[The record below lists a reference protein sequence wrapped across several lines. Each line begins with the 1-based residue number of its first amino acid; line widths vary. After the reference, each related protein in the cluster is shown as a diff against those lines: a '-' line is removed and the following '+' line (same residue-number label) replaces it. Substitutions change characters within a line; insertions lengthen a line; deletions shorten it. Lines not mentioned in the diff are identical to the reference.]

1 MPARGQALE
10 KASNGDFARLGGII
24 AHRILER
31 WDYAADPSR
40 FGDQIEVTLRACLT
54 NEQQTWAPA
63 LSESLQEL
71 FFTFGRSEI
80 YSKLRVATI
89 LGREIPFVMPW
100 DEGQVMEGIID
111 LVCRLDGR
119 LWIAD
124 YKTDAVS
131 ADAVPR
137 RAEVYHRQ
145 AEIYKTAVQQSL
157 GISSPVFQLIF
168 LRPGVAIEI

>member
-1 MPARGQALE
+1 
-10 KASNGDFARLGGII
+10 LGGII

-40 FGDQIEVTLRACLT
+40 FGDQIDVTLRTCLT

-71 FFTFGRSEI
+71 FFTFGQSEI
-80 YSKLRVATI
+80 YTKLRVATI

-100 DEGQVMEGIID
+100 EEGQVMEGIID

-119 LWIAD
+119 IWIAD

-137 RAEVYHRQ
+137 RAEVYRRQ
-145 AEIYKTAVQQSL
+145 AEIYKTAAQQSL